1 MTAAKGRRRPAL
13 ASSAMPGTS
22 RATASSSATPRG
34 APVMGRSPTR
44 PSSCRARQQGPR
56 VLVPN
61 CWGSHLP
68 SALNAAPV
76 GEPPALRDL
85 AHGGGGGGV
94 GAWIWWSSSSFV
106 RALDTS
112 LLALAEE
119 EFEAGAPRVPLGTS
133 G

>member
-1 MTAAKGRRRPAL
+1 MAAGRASLAVEGAGWQFAVEAGVVGGEPA
-13 ASSAMPGTS
+13 TI
-22 RATASSSATPRG
+22 
-34 APVMGRSPTR
+34 
-44 PSSCRARQQGPR
+44 
-56 VLVPN
+56 
-61 CWGSHLP
+61 
-68 SALNAAPV
+68 